1 MRTDNARAVR
11 HKKLLDLIGSNPLLT
26 DQELASSLGVSV
38 STVRLDRGLLSVP
51 EVRERARLMAE
62 KATSRLRSLKT
73 EDVVGELLELEP
85 NKGALSVLVGTRDLS
100 FRHTDIISDYY
111 IYTQAS
117 TLAVSAIDCE
127 SVVIKGARIF
137 YKEPVRIGERV
148 VARAKVGVHKNGE
161 YVVSVHASVEG
172 KEIFTGRFVAVG
184 CSGTEKAQAGGL
196 KK

>member
-11 HKKLLDLIGSNPLLT
+11 HKKLLDLIGTNPLLT

-161 YVVSVHASVEG
+161 YVVSVHATVEG
-172 KEIFTGRFVAVG
+172 KEIFTGRFVAAG